1 MKTLDQYMPTMRE
14 AGGRWFFPRTSIV
27 GTGVAVA
34 LLVSAVV
41 FAYRYPTVKADEA
54 AQRLERF
61 NELTAQAT
69 AGTQTALSRLAVLVA
84 NQPEWVQKVTAE
96 QTANIQGL
104 LGQVQ
109 PLTQAQV
116 LQQAEA
122 QQTAWDE
129 AQRLIAAS
137 PFKGLKREQIPLSA
151 DGKAYLAALEV
162 QRPARFDYQRLADG
176 IELALPALQAAIRLQ
191 AEAETLAHRLDVKLN
206 GDKAAPLGSAA
217 AAALGQPAAAPVR
230 QRPQFVSTPA
240 APAAATAPAIQGATD
255 SLSAAMRQ
263 AEREAERQ
271 QREAEQE
278 AQRQQQAAEAAERR
292 AEQQAQRKQQEAQ
305 RAAERQKREAE
316 AKARAAAAAEER
328 AKREAER
335 QAEQQRIAA
344 QRAAEAKQRE
354 CTSSLMAR
362 AKCAAEGYNPLTG
375 LKN

>member
-61 NELTAQAT
+61 NALTAQAT
-69 AGTQTALSRLAVLVA
+69 AGTQTALSRLGVLVA
-84 NQPEWVQKVTAE
+84 DQPEWLQKVTAE

-104 LGQVQ
+104 LAQVQ

-122 QQTAWDE
+122 QQVAWDD

-137 PFKGLKREQIPLSA
+137 PFKGLKREQIPLNEE
-151 DGKAYLAALEV
+151 GKAYLAALEV
-162 QRPARFDYQRLADG
+162 QRPSRFNYQRLADG
-176 IELALPALQAAIRLQ
+176 INLALPALQAAIRLQ

-206 GDKAAPLGSAA
+206 GDDAAPLGSAA
-217 AAALGQPAAAPVR
+217 AAALGQPATAAPVR
-230 QRPQFVSTPA
+230 PRAQFVSAPP
-240 APAAATAPAIQGATD
+240 APAAATAPAIRGATD
-255 SLSAAMRQ
+255 SLSAAMR
-263 AEREAERQ
+263 EAER
-271 QREAEQE
+271 E
-278 AQRQQQAAEAAERR
+278 AQRQQQEAETAAQR

-305 RAAERQKREAE
+305 RAAARQQREAE
-316 AKARAAAAAEER
+316 AKAKAAAAAEER

-375 LKN
+375 VKN